1 MGWDLPGWG
10 HLAPNSSTE
19 HLSLLVALL
28 ESTCHG
34 LLHFYKAPVTA
45 CCMQVRMEL
54 LAQLWA
60 VGISAALLPKESP
73 SLTEQYEFAHA
84 SGARWLVIL
93 DRNTLSSS
101 QCVRVKS
108 LERKGEDVSIHIAD
122 LGRFLQLGLSGAQDP
137 SKTIALLGAGSA
149 AGGSGVSGFG
159 VHAIGA
165 GAGGVQSAGSGSS
178 SSSTPFG
185 GASMLLGLQRGLGL
199 HRSGSDT
206 RLGGV
211 NDSIDAEL
219 AEASAGAGAG
229 SGGLRESFRERE
241 REQGGK
247 HRDRRR

>member
-1 MGWDLPGWG
+1 
-10 HLAPNSSTE
+10 
-19 HLSLLVALL
+19 
-28 ESTCHG
+28 
-34 LLHFYKAPVTA
+34 
-45 CCMQVRMEL
+45 MEL

-60 VGISAALLPKESP
+60 AGISAALLPKEAP

-93 DRNTLSSS
+93 DRKALSSS
-101 QCVRVKS
+101 QCVRVKG

-137 SKTIALLGAGSA
+137 SKSIALSGGGGAS
-149 AGGSGVSGFG
+149 GGSGVLGFG
-159 VHAIGA
+159 VHGA
-165 GAGGVQSAGSGSS
+165 GTGAGGMQSAGSGSS

-185 GASMLLGLQRGLGL
+185 GASMLAGLQRGL

-206 RLGGV
+206 RLGGAY
-211 NDSIDAEL
+211 DSIDAEL
-219 AEASAGAGAG
+219 AEGSAAGAG